1 MFCPECGHKNKDE
14 NKFCIGCGKLLE
26 QGKPNVRFADVS
38 TPTVT
43 VEKDN
48 TETLLKRMFVFLE
61 DGNWQKAD
69 EYCEKVLDL
78 DPECAQA
85 YLGKMMV
92 EMKIRKKSDISKS
105 EFYGKSVNYSKMV
118 KYADYN
124 FKNEIMSF
132 NKCWLY
138 NWAESIRI
146 HSKSENEFLK
156 AEAIFLYLDDF
167 LDSKN
172 KAYQCQKHY
181 TCEIE
186 PGVCPDCGYHNN
198 SSSSRCIKC
207 GKQLNE
213 DTQTSQTNS
222 YSQISDN
229 ISSEI
234 KSSAQ
239 SVNSNHEN
247 NFLSKGNEQNQS
259 FYQNNNFYEANSY
272 MTSKKQIY
280 TKDAQI
286 KRIVIGIVAIVVSPI
301 IMIMSSTAGVLGAI
315 LSVNTI
321 AGITGFLAS
330 IFLLTGGIISIAARK
345 NKIGAITSS
354 AFLCAAAAISF
365 LGTGVY
371 TNWNI
376 SFFDLRTWS
385 YVAFIL
391 ASTAVGTLVE
401 KECPEEKKQCIEN
414 WVLESILG
422 VVLVI
427 IIIAT
432 IKG

>member
-26 QGKPNVRFADVS
+26 QGRTDVSFADVS
-38 TPTVT
+38 TPAVT
-43 VEKDN
+43 VENDN
-48 TETLLKRMFVFLE
+48 IDT
-61 DGNWQKAD
+61 
-69 EYCEKVLDL
+69 
-78 DPECAQA
+78 P
-85 YLGKMMV
+85 
-92 EMKIRKKSDISKS
+92 
-105 EFYGKSVNYSKMV
+105 
-118 KYADYN
+118 
-124 FKNEIMSF
+124 
-132 NKCWLY
+132 
-138 NWAESIRI
+138 
-146 HSKSENEFLK
+146 
-156 AEAIFLYLDDF
+156 YLDDF

-172 KAYQCQKHY
+172 KAEQCEKHC
-181 TCEIE
+181 TGVPENNDIE
-186 PGVCPDCGYHNN
+186 LEQGVCPDCGYHNN

-213 DTQTSQTNS
+213 DTQISQRNS
-222 YSQISDN
+222 YSQISGN

-234 KSSAQ
+234 KPAAQ
-239 SVNSNHEN
+239 SVNSNHSDCEN
-247 NFLSKGNEQNQS
+247 NHLLKGNEQNQT
-259 FYQNNNFYEANSY
+259 FYQNSNFYETNSY

-301 IMIMSSTAGVLGAI
+301 IMILSSTAGVLGAI
-315 LSVNTI
+315 LSVNII

-354 AFLCAAAAISF
+354 SFLCAAAAISF

-371 TNWNI
+371 TNWDI

-391 ASTAVGTLVE
+391 ASTAVGTLTE
-401 KECPEEKKQCIEN
+401 KEHPEEKKQCIED
-414 WVLESILG
+414 WILESILG